1 LYFLYL
7 KLQES
12 FHLINFRWLC
22 KVIFAVLKRTF
33 HFLKKPLKVARS
45 LGITHGSAVSRAL
58 GASASLSRS
67 TEDSASAGGGGTSE
81 RESKDRLLMDG
92 ARVGVFS
99 DKLAVAVA

>member
-1 LYFLYL
+1 
-7 KLQES
+7 
-12 FHLINFRWLC
+12 
-22 KVIFAVLKRTF
+22 
-33 HFLKKPLKVARS
+33 

-67 TEDSASAGGGGTSE
+67 TEAEAEAPAGGGGTSE
-81 RESKDRLLMDG
+81 RESKDRLLMAG